1 MRLLWL
7 CNLLPGA
14 IRQAVTGTEGSGLW
28 MDQTLAGLR
37 REEDLELR
45 LLCRGDKPAAG
56 TAARNLSYYIF
67 PEPTVYRYQQDLEQQ
82 FTDQLRAYQPDVIHI
97 WGTEYGHTLAMLR
110 VCHRL
115 GLLDRTVVSIQG
127 LCSVYARHYAEGI
140 PASVYWSTTLR
151 DLLRLDNIPGQ
162 PGGHLPGADGGKG
175 ARGMKSVYLHEVSSA
190 FTGFSAYVFGA
201 FLLLFG
207 GIYTLAY
214 NLDLHVAEFQYV
226 LQNMSFL
233 FIFIIPVVT
242 MRVWAEERRQRTE
255 QLLYALPLTMTQVVM
270 GKYLALL
277 TQLAV
282 PVGLLGLYPL
292 ALSAYGNVP
301 LGAAYSALG
310 GFFFLGAAL
319 LAIGLLISCLTES
332 QAAAAGLCFVVMLLN
347 YFLVSLAELVPGT
360 AAASLAAFGAVSLAM
375 GGILYGMTKNGVFS
389 AVVSMLLL
397 AANLGVY
404 AWKPS
409 VYEGLFASVIRQ
421 MSLFSRFTV
430 FVTGVF
436 DWTAIVY
443 DVTVI
448 GAVLVFAIQI
458 LEKRRW
464 SE

>member
-1 MRLLWL
+1 
-7 CNLLPGA
+7 
-14 IRQAVTGTEGSGLW
+14 
-28 MDQTLAGLR
+28 
-37 REEDLELR
+37 
-45 LLCRGDKPAAG
+45 
-56 TAARNLSYYIF
+56 
-67 PEPTVYRYQQDLEQQ
+67 
-82 FTDQLRAYQPDVIHI
+82 
-97 WGTEYGHTLAMLR
+97 
-110 VCHRL
+110 
-115 GLLDRTVVSIQG
+115 
-127 LCSVYARHYAEGI
+127 
-140 PASVYWSTTLR
+140 
-151 DLLRLDNIPGQ
+151 
-162 PGGHLPGADGGKG
+162 
-175 ARGMKSVYLHEVSSA
+175 MKSIYLHEVSSA

-242 MRVWAEERRQRTE
+242 MRVWAEERRQKTE

-375 GGILYGMTKNGVFS
+375 GGILYGTLCESRASEQAARRS
-389 AVVSMLLL
+389 AMDSATQNAEDMIADLSLKFNR
-397 AANLGVY
+397 ARQ
-404 AWKPS
+404 
-409 VYEGLFASVIRQ
+409 ASITQ
-421 MSLFSRFTV
+421 EITE
-430 FVTGVF
+430 
-436 DWTAIVY
+436 IVA
-443 DVTVI
+443 
-448 GAVLVFAIQI
+448 G
-458 LEKRRW
+458 
-464 SE
+464 S

>member
-1 MRLLWL
+1 
-7 CNLLPGA
+7 
-14 IRQAVTGTEGSGLW
+14 
-28 MDQTLAGLR
+28 
-37 REEDLELR
+37 
-45 LLCRGDKPAAG
+45 
-56 TAARNLSYYIF
+56 
-67 PEPTVYRYQQDLEQQ
+67 
-82 FTDQLRAYQPDVIHI
+82 
-97 WGTEYGHTLAMLR
+97 
-110 VCHRL
+110 
-115 GLLDRTVVSIQG
+115 
-127 LCSVYARHYAEGI
+127 
-140 PASVYWSTTLR
+140 
-151 DLLRLDNIPGQ
+151 
-162 PGGHLPGADGGKG
+162 
-175 ARGMKSVYLHEVSSA
+175 MKSVYLHEVSSA

-242 MRVWAEERRQRTE
+242 MRVWAEERRQKTE

-301 LGAAYSALG
+301 LGAAYSALC

-375 GGILYGMTKNGVFS
+375 GGILYGMTKTACS
-389 AVVSMLLL
+389 PPWSLCCCWRPTWVSTPGSPACTRGCLPLSS
-397 AANLGVY
+397 GRC
-404 AWKPS
+404 PCFP
-409 VYEGLFASVIRQ
+409 GLR
-421 MSLFSRFTV
+421 SLSPV
-430 FVTGVF
+430 CSTGRP
-436 DWTAIVY
+436 
-443 DVTVI
+443 
-448 GAVLVFAIQI
+448 LCMM
-458 LEKRRW
+458 
-464 SE
+464 

>member
-1 MRLLWL
+1 
-7 CNLLPGA
+7 
-14 IRQAVTGTEGSGLW
+14 
-28 MDQTLAGLR
+28 
-37 REEDLELR
+37 
-45 LLCRGDKPAAG
+45 
-56 TAARNLSYYIF
+56 
-67 PEPTVYRYQQDLEQQ
+67 
-82 FTDQLRAYQPDVIHI
+82 
-97 WGTEYGHTLAMLR
+97 
-110 VCHRL
+110 
-115 GLLDRTVVSIQG
+115 
-127 LCSVYARHYAEGI
+127 
-140 PASVYWSTTLR
+140 
-151 DLLRLDNIPGQ
+151 
-162 PGGHLPGADGGKG
+162 
-175 ARGMKSVYLHEVSSA
+175 MKSVYLHEVSSA

-242 MRVWAEERRQRTE
+242 MRVWAEERRQRTG

-375 GGILYGMTKNGVFS
+375 GGILYSMTKNGVFS

-397 AANLGVY
+397 AANLGIY